1 MIHISLLEL
10 AVTAGTG
17 TNVVDPDSITTNALH
32 LNTPKP

>member
-10 AVTAGTG
+10 AVAAGTG